1 MPKYRTVSSSDQP
14 NWSIHNGVPSLK
26 KRRFPKRSF
35 FSPNAFCFCSLQNL
49 GTGFNKFANIKT
61 FLQYCSLAILQL
73 LLFRAIKEFPKKSH
87 HQGKIS
93 EHQIWKSFHRKKK
106 LKRGYL
112 RFYQDKVEDVGEEGQ
127 EANYGCHQIWFGQFI
142 LVRIGIGLS

>member
-14 NWSIHNGVPSLK
+14 NWSIHNGVPSLEK
-26 KRRFPKRSF
+26 KKVSQKKFF

-73 LLFRAIKEFPKKSH
+73 LLFRAIKEFPQKSH

-93 EHQIWKSFHRKKK
+93 EHQIWKSFCGKNPPKISKEAPYVSTRIK
-106 LKRGYL
+106 LKT
-112 RFYQDKVEDVGEEGQ
+112 
-127 EANYGCHQIWFGQFI
+127 
-142 LVRIGIGLS
+142 

>member
-106 LKRGYL
+106 KNSKEATYVSTRIKLKT
-112 RFYQDKVEDVGEEGQ
+112 
-127 EANYGCHQIWFGQFI
+127 
-142 LVRIGIGLS
+142 